1 MCLISQADDYSN
13 QFGSI
18 EFVKVDITYS
28 SQVLLIKMFIFHHGC
43 LNILFALFYAFILFY
58 FRFILFYYLIWFFF
72 SPLFNLSINKNYC
85 NTS

>member
-28 SQVLLIKMFIFHHGC
+28 SQAREMFDGEHSSVPIIH
-43 LNILFALFYAFILFY
+43 L
-58 FRFILFYYLIWFFF
+58 
-72 SPLFNLSINKNYC
+72 
-85 NTS
+85 